1 MSVGGD
7 GCIGSN
13 GLVIMC
19 NIIEDI
25 FATKRWYRDG
35 MILSGE
41 SGSNLTISPGN
52 DGTYRCEVSNKCDNI
67 SSETIARSNK

>member
-7 GCIGSN
+7 GCIGN
-13 GLVIMC
+13 NVLIIMC
-19 NIIEDI
+19 NTIEDI
-25 FATKRWYRDG
+25 SATRRWYRNG

-52 DGTYRCEVSNKCDNI
+52 DGTYQCEVSNKCDNI
-67 SSETIARSNK
+67 SRQTIARSN

>member
-19 NIIEDI
+19 NIIGDI
-25 FATKRWYRDG
+25 PATKRWYRNG

-67 SSETIARSNK
+67 SSQTIARSN